1 VAATTSPK
9 AKTSAALA
17 GSPAYEAF
25 ISYSHAADGHLA
37 PALQRGLQSLAKPW
51 YRRRALRVFRDETSL
66 SASPALWPSIEQ
78 ALSDAQY
85 FVLLASPEAADS
97 RWVDQEVRWWRAHR
111 SHDTVLI
118 ALTDGELRWAEGRSD
133 FDSEASIPPGL
144 RDWFPSEPLWVDL
157 RWARAERDVSM
168 RNPRFRDAVGELA
181 APLHGLPKD
190 ELIGEDISQHR
201 RTVRLA
207 RAAVASLA
215 VLALVAAAAAVFAAI
230 QRNQAREERDIAVSR
245 QLASQAE
252 DTLERD
258 PTLSALLSLAAFESA
273 DTVEAR
279 SSLLLE
285 ATRRLGVKRILTDS
299 PPLTPKGSG
308 DWSADVAFGPDG
320 RTLVSGALHGSI
332 LASGSSD
339 GSVVLWDLDRRRR
352 VGILRGHADKV
363 NSVAFSPDGQT
374 LASGGADRRVILWDV
389 RARRRLG
396 TLAGHTDWVQT
407 VAFSRD
413 GRTLASGGTDRR
425 VMLWDVATRRR
436 LGTLTAPGGLA
447 PSMNQEGLD
456 IGDERLYSWVQKV
469 AFSPD
474 GRTLASA
481 GPDRRVHLWDVD
493 GRRHLASLTGH
504 TEDVHS
510 VTFSPDGRTLASGGV
525 DQAVILWDVSDQ
537 RQVATLTGHTD
548 WVRAVAFSPDGRTL
562 ASSSADGSVFLWD
575 PRGPP
580 SLTGHRDTVQTVAFS
595 PDGRTIAS
603 GAHDRQIILWNA
615 ARQRRLATL
624 TSDTGLGGVPSV
636 AFSPDGR
643 TMASGSGDGA
653 VILWDLDRRREL
665 ARLTGHNGGVLRGV
679 QSVAFSRDG
688 RVLASASDDGTV
700 IVWDAVQ
707 RRRLGTLK
715 GHTNGVNS
723 VVFSPDGS
731 ALATAGD
738 DNRVVLW
745 DVARR
750 QRLGTLTGHT
760 GLGGVDSVA
769 FSPDGRTLAS
779 AGSDERVVLWDVDR
793 RRRVGVLSGH
803 ADWVHAV
810 AFSPDGRT
818 LASGSDDG
826 SVILWDVDR
835 RRELGSL
842 TGRPISVNTL
852 AFSPDGRVL
861 AFGGLGA
868 SAGGPVDL
876 RDVDVDAW
884 QRRLCGLID
893 RDLTVAEWKE
903 FVGEQEYRGTCD

>member
-1 VAATTSPK
+1 VATTTSPEVE
-9 AKTSAALA
+9 APAART

-66 SASPALWPSIEQ
+66 SASPALWPSIER
-78 ALSDAQY
+78 ALSEARY

-111 SHDTVLI
+111 GHDTVLI
-118 ALTDGELRWAEGRSD
+118 ALTDGELGWDDGRRD
-133 FDSEASIPPGL
+133 FDSEAPVPPGL

-190 ELIGEDISQHR
+190 ELIGEDIRQHR
-201 RTVRLA
+201 RAVRLA

-215 VLALVAAAAAVFAAI
+215 VLALVAAAAAVFALN

-279 SSLLLE
+279 SSLLME
-285 ATRRLGVKRILTDS
+285 VNRRLGVKRILTGR
-299 PPLTPKGSG
+299 PPLTPEGSG
-308 DWSADVAFGPDG
+308 DWSGKAAFGPDG
-320 RTLVSGALHGSI
+320 RTLVSGALHGTT
-332 LASGSSD
+332 LASGRSD
-339 GSVVLWDLDRRRR
+339 GSVVLWDRARRRR
-352 VGILRGHADKV
+352 VGVLRGHVDEV
-363 NSVAFSPDGQT
+363 NSVAFSPDGRT
-374 LASGGADRRVILWDV
+374 LASAGADRRVVLWDV
-389 RARRRLG
+389 RERRRLG
-396 TLAGHTDWVQT
+396 TLIGHTDWVQT
-407 VAFSRD
+407 VAFSGD
-413 GRTLASGGTDRR
+413 GRTLASGGTDRQ
-425 VMLWDVATRRR
+425 VLLWDVATGRR
-436 LGTLTAPGGLA
+436 LGTLTTPRGAA
-447 PSMNQEGLD
+447 PSIDEEGLD
-456 IGDERLYSWVQKV
+456 IGDERLYSWVQSV

-493 GRRHLASLTGH
+493 RRRHLGSLTGH

-510 VTFSPDGRTLASGGV
+510 VTFSPDGRTLASGGL

-537 RQVATLTGHTD
+537 RQVATLSGHAD
-548 WVRAVAFSPDGRTL
+548 WVRALAFSRDGRTL
-562 ASSSADGSVFLWD
+562 ASSGADGSVFLWD

-603 GAHDRQIILWNA
+603 GAHDRQIILWDA
-615 ARQRRLATL
+615 ARQRRIATL
-624 TSDTGLGGVPSV
+624 TSHTGLGGVPSV

-643 TMASGSGDGA
+643 TMASGSGDGT
-653 VILWDLDRRREL
+653 VTLWDAERHREL
-665 ARLTGHNGGVLRGV
+665 ERLTGHNGGVLRGV
-679 QSVAFSRDG
+679 ESVAFSPDG
-688 RVLASASDDGTV
+688 RMLASGSDNGTV
-700 IVWDAVQ
+700 ILWDAAE

-723 VVFSPDGS
+723 VVFSSDGS
-731 ALATAGD
+731 RLATAGD
-738 DNRVVLW
+738 DKRVVLW
-745 DVARR
+745 AVARR
-750 QRLGTLTGHT
+750 QRLGTLMGHT

-779 AGSDERVVLWDVDR
+779 GGSDERVVLWDVER
-793 RRRVGVLSGH
+793 RRRLGALKGH
-803 ADWVHAV
+803 TDWVHAV

-826 SVILWDVDR
+826 TVMLWDVDG
-835 RRELGSL
+835 RRELGTL
-842 TGRPISVNTL
+842 TGSPISVNSL

-861 AFGGLGA
+861 AFGGLAA
-868 SAGGPVDL
+868 SVGGPVDL
-876 RDVDVDAW
+876 RHVHVDSW
-884 QRRLCGLID
+884 RRDLCGLVD
-893 RDLTVAEWKE
+893 RDLTVAEWDE
-903 FVGEQEYRGTCD
+903 FVGEQDYRGTC